1 MRDRFLTKKDAFYDI
16 IIWQLIILSEKRPN
30 PMIKII
36 KPQVEA
42 ELRAFV
48 GADAYIHSEAT
59 SFVFVRNFKV
69 KVTHAFIAGEGPFR
83 AALRFDGHGWL
94 RIEALT
100 HYEVDENGRLLLAGY
115 DDRGRMNVALHLG
128 KEPFPE

>member
-1 MRDRFLTKKDAFYDI
+1 MLPI
-16 IIWQLIILSEKRPN
+16 N
-30 PMIKII
+30 
-36 KPQVEA
+36 KPQAEA
-42 ELRAFV
+42 ELRKFV

-69 KVTHAFIAGEGPFR
+69 KVTHAFIAGESSSYR

-94 RIEALT
+94 RMEALT
-100 HYEVDENGRLLLAGY
+100 HYEVDEFGRLLLAGY

>member
-1 MRDRFLTKKDAFYDI
+1 M
-16 IIWQLIILSEKRPN
+16 
-30 PMIKII
+30 MIKINRT
-36 KPQVEA
+36 QTEA
-42 ELRAFV
+42 ELRQFV
-48 GADAYIHSEAT
+48 GTDAYVHSEAT

-69 KVTHAFIAGEGPFR
+69 RVTHAYIAGEGPYR

-94 RIEALT
+94 RMEALT
-100 HYEVDENGRLLLAGY
+100 HYETDGSGRLLLAGY